1 MSGLERDYI
10 DLIHSLLVQFP
21 GEGRGPDGHCLFE
34 APPHR
39 I

>member
-1 MSGLERDYI
+1 MTLEQDDI
-10 DLIHSLLVQFP
+10 ELTHSLNIQFP

-34 APPHR
+34 ASPHC